1 MPILGDRLA
10 DVFERAPTLVA
21 RLSSLVTPDDA
32 PETVIAKAREVIA
45 VISER
50 ERVAI
55 LNAHP
60 RIGADARTLST
71 LSRAEQGD
79 ATDETTAR
87 ELTELN
93 EAYERKFG
101 FRFVVFVNGRPR
113 REIVPV
119 LRTRLGSTR
128 DRELATGLDEF
139 LAISLDRMRKAPA

>member
-1 MPILGDRLA
+1 MPITADRLA

-21 RLSSLVTPDDA
+21 RLAPQVTTTDD
-32 PETVIAKAREVIA
+32 PEVVIAKAREVIA

-60 RIGADARTLST
+60 RIGDDPRTLSPH
-71 LSRAEQGD
+71 SRAEQGD
-79 ATDETTAR
+79 DDDAEVLRAL
-87 ELTELN
+87 EELN
-93 EAYERKFG
+93 ESYERKFG

-119 LRTRLGSTR
+119 LHARLASSR
-128 DRELATGLDEF
+128 DRELATGLDEY
-139 LAISLDRMRKAPA
+139 LAISLDRLRRAPA